1 MNEIPTCTH
10 IKDDGSPCNA
20 IPVHNTPY
28 CYFHRKFYQP
38 PALPGDKNYQAPLLE
53 SHQTIQLAITH
64 LYQAFLSKKIDLKEA
79 TFGLQMLRLA
89 SKTITAIE
97 KQKKEE
103 LREKNVPEDS
113 RVKKVLEEPVNPQN
127 VGTGLQ
133 TRAPEPLPAVSALTS
148 FSLDERSCAARALD
162 LAQKARSASE
172 PKRGLY
178 DPYGCM
184 PKNGGK

>member
-1 MNEIPTCTH
+1 MKEILTCTH
-10 IKDDGSPCNA
+10 IKDDGSPCQA

-28 CYFHRKFYQP
+28 CYFHRKYYNP
-38 PALPGDKNYQAPLLE
+38 PALPGDTNYQVPLLE
-53 SHQTIQLAITH
+53 SHQSIQLAVTH

-97 KQKKEE
+97 KQNIKEM
-103 LREKNVPEDS
+103 K
-113 RVKKVLEEPVNPQN
+113 EPVAKVNPQN

-133 TRAPEPLPAVSALTS
+133 TRASVPLSSTLTS
-148 FSLDERSCAARALD
+148 LNLEERTCATRALD
-162 LAQKARSASE
+162 LAQKARTASE
-172 PKRGLY
+172 PKRGIY

-184 PKNGGK
+184 PKNNSKEPITR